1 MNNILTPEES
11 AQFVTYGDLM
21 KIMEELGKAMQQL
34 EEYRDKDMTE
44 VLGKVLD
51 TIADVE
57 YKRIRDVRFFLS
69 LLNDLGYGPKDKLH
83 SHYGKWCEEYD
94 KLNKGEKH
102 EG

>member
-1 MNNILTPEES
+1 MNILTPEES

-21 KIMEELGKAMQQL
+21 KIMEELGKAMQKL
-34 EEYRDKDMTE
+34 EEYRDEDMIKTFE
-44 VLGKVLD
+44 KIFDILVDL
-51 TIADVE
+51 E
-57 YKRIRDVRFFLS
+57 YERVRDAKFFLS
-69 LLNDLGYGPKDKLH
+69 LLNDLGYGPKDKLY